1 MQRSFVLLPLPFLP
15 SQFFK
20 LTLTRTPNPTR
31 SMSAVFG
38 NYKKNVFVSKT
49 PFNDEHII
57 IMITSMSANLASCQ

>member
-38 NYKKNVFVSKT
+38 NYKK
-49 PFNDEHII
+49 
-57 IMITSMSANLASCQ
+57 TSLCLKRRLTMSTLLS